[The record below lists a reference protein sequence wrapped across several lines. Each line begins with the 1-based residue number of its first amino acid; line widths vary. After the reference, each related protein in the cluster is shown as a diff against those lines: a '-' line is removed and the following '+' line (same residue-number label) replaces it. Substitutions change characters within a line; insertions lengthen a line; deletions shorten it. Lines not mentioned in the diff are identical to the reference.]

1 MSSGTCPDC
10 RGKGWIEMKCLKED
24 EARVCP
30 HCNGSRLT
38 PLEKDCPSCHG
49 SGQIDIRTVEQ
60 QKCAKCYGTGR
71 YPPAESL

>member
-38 PLEKDCPSCHG
+38 PLEKDCPSYHG